1 MALLK
6 KIDEISGSY
15 KARNAWLTFAIVLF
29 IAIIVIPAIFVVT
42 KIFTE
47 WDLVSGVLNDPASM
61 DVIEGAV
68 WNSFSIAFIVTV
80 IDILVGLPMAWI
92 MVRRDFMGKKWL
104 DTLLDMPLAFPTAV
118 LGISVVMFWGA
129 PEGITIPGLGLDL
142 SPYVMLLFL
151 HIIFTYPYMVRSLSG
166 ILEQIDVNYET
177 AAMTLGAS

>member
-1 MALLK
+1 MSLLK

-80 IDILVGLPMAWI
+80 IDILVGLPRCAPHENPKCTESKGLCQGFQ
-92 MVRRDFMGKKWL
+92 RTGK
-104 DTLLDMPLAFPTAV
+104 
-118 LGISVVMFWGA
+118 
-129 PEGITIPGLGLDL
+129 
-142 SPYVMLLFL
+142 
-151 HIIFTYPYMVRSLSG
+151 
-166 ILEQIDVNYET
+166 
-177 AAMTLGAS
+177 